1 MEIDKRVKLG
11 SSKKMVVWILLASTI
26 AVTVSALGPPQY
38 VGDGRSRQI
47 ARVNHTKKL
56 LCPVEGDPFPFIEWK
71 KDGESIN
78 ELWDNHKVM
87 KDGSLRIKDIEVEN
101 AGKYVCKATNGFG
114 SISVNY
120 TLVVVDEEKDVVS
133 VDGTEVYAKSHEEDL
148 TKEGAPPRFTSPE
161 KMKRQKIIR
170 PVNSSLRLRCKA
182 TGNPRPQIS
191 WMKDHQELYS
201 RDSGR
206 RSSWTLRLSD
216 LQQMDSGLYT
226 CVVWN
231 RLGSVNFTYHIEVI
245 DKIMSKPELLAPH
258 PLNTTVNA
266 GETASLQCKINS
278 EMQPHIQ
285 WLKRVDDP
293 KFKSNNTIVISKQP
307 FIILKSSEIGS
318 GSDGT
323 YLNKF
328 VIHHVTEADGGMYI
342 CLAANTMG
350 FSWRSAH
357 LIVKSKHHE
366 NHYSYPIERSNLNLP
381 LVIGVP
387 GGILLVVIIMAFLFF
402 QRRRKTQYHQGAIVN
417 GPHFN
422 RVPTQDPE
430 PYLGSM
436 HSGEVKTNIHVNPIH
451 GTQHKNL
458 YAGIPSPHHMLFSRE
473 KLSKNSQSIDFYT
486 DISSVSQSHHNPH
499 HHMQQYSYNGP

>member
-1 MEIDKRVKLG
+1 M
-11 SSKKMVVWILLASTI
+11 LA
-26 AVTVSALGPPQY
+26 
-38 VGDGRSRQI
+38 R
-47 ARVNHTKKL
+47 
-56 LCPVEGDPFPFIEWK
+56 
-71 KDGESIN
+71 
-78 ELWDNHKVM
+78 M
-87 KDGSLRIKDIEVEN
+87 
-101 AGKYVCKATNGFG
+101 
-114 SISVNY
+114 
-120 TLVVVDEEKDVVS
+120 
-133 VDGTEVYAKSHEEDL
+133 
-148 TKEGAPPRFTSPE
+148 
-161 KMKRQKIIR
+161 
-170 PVNSSLRLRCKA
+170 NSSE
-182 TGNPRPQIS
+182 
-191 WMKDHQELYS
+191 MF
-201 RDSGR
+201 
-206 RSSWTLRLSD
+206 
-216 LQQMDSGLYT
+216 
-226 CVVWN
+226 CVC
-231 RLGSVNFTYHIEVI
+231 L
-245 DKIMSKPELLAPH
+245 
-258 PLNTTVNA
+258 
-266 GETASLQCKINS
+266 
-278 EMQPHIQ
+278 Q

-357 LIVKSKHHE
+357 LIVKSSKSQTRKLVNSGIFLLEIRQFVPIFLFFYLFELFLIACCSIFPEHHE

-458 YAGIPSPHHMLFSRE
+458 YAGIPSPHHMLSSRE

>member
-1 MEIDKRVKLG
+1 MF
-11 SSKKMVVWILLASTI
+11 
-26 AVTVSALGPPQY
+26 
-38 VGDGRSRQI
+38 
-47 ARVNHTKKL
+47 
-56 LCPVEGDPFPFIEWK
+56 C
-71 KDGESIN
+71 
-78 ELWDNHKVM
+78 
-87 KDGSLRIKDIEVEN
+87 
-101 AGKYVCKATNGFG
+101 VC
-114 SISVNY
+114 
-120 TLVVVDEEKDVVS
+120 L
-133 VDGTEVYAKSHEEDL
+133 
-148 TKEGAPPRFTSPE
+148 
-161 KMKRQKIIR
+161 
-170 PVNSSLRLRCKA
+170 
-182 TGNPRPQIS
+182 
-191 WMKDHQELYS
+191 
-201 RDSGR
+201 
-206 RSSWTLRLSD
+206 
-216 LQQMDSGLYT
+216 
-226 CVVWN
+226 
-231 RLGSVNFTYHIEVI
+231 
-245 DKIMSKPELLAPH
+245 
-258 PLNTTVNA
+258 
-266 GETASLQCKINS
+266 
-278 EMQPHIQ
+278 Q

-357 LIVKSKHHE
+357 LIVKSSKSQTHKLVNSGIFLLEIRQFVPIFLFFYLFELFLIACCSIFSEHHE

-458 YAGIPSPHHMLFSRE
+458 YAGIPSPHHMLSSRE

>member
-1 MEIDKRVKLG
+1 M
-11 SSKKMVVWILLASTI
+11 LAR
-26 AVTVSALGPPQY
+26 L
-38 VGDGRSRQI
+38 
-47 ARVNHTKKL
+47 
-56 LCPVEGDPFPFIEWK
+56 
-71 KDGESIN
+71 
-78 ELWDNHKVM
+78 
-87 KDGSLRIKDIEVEN
+87 
-101 AGKYVCKATNGFG
+101 
-114 SISVNY
+114 
-120 TLVVVDEEKDVVS
+120 
-133 VDGTEVYAKSHEEDL
+133 
-148 TKEGAPPRFTSPE
+148 
-161 KMKRQKIIR
+161 
-170 PVNSSLRLRCKA
+170 NSSE
-182 TGNPRPQIS
+182 
-191 WMKDHQELYS
+191 MF
-201 RDSGR
+201 
-206 RSSWTLRLSD
+206 
-216 LQQMDSGLYT
+216 
-226 CVVWN
+226 CVC
-231 RLGSVNFTYHIEVI
+231 L
-245 DKIMSKPELLAPH
+245 
-258 PLNTTVNA
+258 
-266 GETASLQCKINS
+266 
-278 EMQPHIQ
+278 Q

-357 LIVKSKHHE
+357 LIVKSSKSQTHKLVNSGIFWLEIRQFVPIFLFFYLFELFLIACCSIFPEHHE

-458 YAGIPSPHHMLFSRE
+458 YAGIPSPHHMLSSRE

>member
-1 MEIDKRVKLG
+1 M
-11 SSKKMVVWILLASTI
+11 LA
-26 AVTVSALGPPQY
+26 
-38 VGDGRSRQI
+38 
-47 ARVNHTKKL
+47 
-56 LCPVEGDPFPFIEWK
+56 
-71 KDGESIN
+71 
-78 ELWDNHKVM
+78 
-87 KDGSLRIKDIEVEN
+87 RI
-101 AGKYVCKATNGFG
+101 
-114 SISVNY
+114 
-120 TLVVVDEEKDVVS
+120 
-133 VDGTEVYAKSHEEDL
+133 
-148 TKEGAPPRFTSPE
+148 
-161 KMKRQKIIR
+161 
-170 PVNSSLRLRCKA
+170 NSSE
-182 TGNPRPQIS
+182 
-191 WMKDHQELYS
+191 MF
-201 RDSGR
+201 
-206 RSSWTLRLSD
+206 
-216 LQQMDSGLYT
+216 
-226 CVVWN
+226 CVC
-231 RLGSVNFTYHIEVI
+231 L
-245 DKIMSKPELLAPH
+245 
-258 PLNTTVNA
+258 
-266 GETASLQCKINS
+266 
-278 EMQPHIQ
+278 Q

-357 LIVKSKHHE
+357 LIVKSSKSQFCKLVNSGIFFTGDSAICSNFFVLLFVFMNELFLIACCSIFPEHHE

-458 YAGIPSPHHMLFSRE
+458 YAGIPSPHHMLSSRE